1 MSRIINYD
9 LFFKGKYIGT
19 YTAKMIAKKL
29 ELNYEYVTLS
39 ARQGKTMKKNWK
51 AVKSDK
57 ELTKKRQAVIDHQK
71 IVRMQKRLKVTDSIR
86 PERTSS
92 AGRTYKLP
100 VWRCM

>member
-1 MSRIINYD
+1 MSRTINYD
-9 LFFKGKYIGT
+9 LFFKEKYIGT

-29 ELNYEYVTLS
+29 DLNYEYVTLS

-71 IVRMQKRLKVTDSIR
+71 IVRMQKLSLIHI
-86 PERTSS
+86 
-92 AGRTYKLP
+92 
-100 VWRCM
+100 

>member
-1 MSRIINYD
+1 MSRTINYD
-9 LFFKGKYIGT
+9 LFFKEKYIGT

-29 ELNYEYVTLS
+29 DLNYEYVTLS

-71 IVRMQKRLKVTDSIR
+71 
-86 PERTSS
+86 
-92 AGRTYKLP
+92 
-100 VWRCM
+100 